1 MHHDVFNGDADGI
14 CALHQLRLFE
24 PVAGEL
30 ITGVKRDIGLLQRV
44 SAQAGDRVTVLD
56 IAVGPNAEA
65 LACLL
70 ARGVRVRWFDHHE
83 PGGLPAHALFEA
95 HLDTAADVCTSLL
108 VDRHVGGRY
117 RAWAVVAAFGDNL
130 GAAARRAA
138 APLGLDEPRL
148 AGLRELGECLNYNG
162 YGERT
167 EDLHFHPADLYRHL
181 HAFADPDAFIRE
193 APEFAIL
200 REGRARDMALARAM
214 PAIDARSTG
223 AVFILPDAAWAR
235 RVSGSY
241 ANVLADEHPR
251 RAHAVLTP
259 SSDGHYVV
267 SVRAPLADP
276 VGADVLCG
284 GFDRGGGRKAA
295 AGINGLPMARTEA
308 FIRAFFGTWPG

>member
-56 IAVGPNAEA
+56 IAVGPNADA

-117 RAWAVVAAFGDNL
+117 RAWAVVAAFGDAVL
-130 GAAARRAA
+130 GDDGSLDRAKLAAIVC
-138 APLGLDEPRL
+138 L

-167 EDLHFHPADLYRHL
+167 EDLHFHPADL
-181 HAFADPDAFIRE
+181 
-193 APEFAIL
+193 
-200 REGRARDMALARAM
+200 
-214 PAIDARSTG
+214 
-223 AVFILPDAAWAR
+223 
-235 RVSGSY
+235 
-241 ANVLADEHPR
+241 
-251 RAHAVLTP
+251 
-259 SSDGHYVV
+259 
-267 SVRAPLADP
+267 
-276 VGADVLCG
+276 
-284 GFDRGGGRKAA
+284 
-295 AGINGLPMARTEA
+295 
-308 FIRAFFGTWPG
+308 